1 MKLRLFSAADIATA
15 LPMRQCVEV
24 MKQAFAD
31 FSSGRAQV
39 PQRTVLP
46 IEDRGTLLVKP
57 AFAAGSGLGA
67 KLVSVFPGNAKVGQ
81 PVTPGVVVMLSP
93 TTGQPLALLDGTFLT
108 AWRAGAA
115 SGAATD
121 LLAAP
126 EAQLAAVFGAGG
138 QARTQVLAI
147 DAVRRFKEIRIYAR
161 NRGGVGTFIEE
172 LQPQV
177 QAQLLPSNS
186 PAAAID
192 GAQVVCAA
200 TTSTVPV
207 FSGRELT
214 AGAHVNGVGSFKP
227 EMQEVDFD
235 TVRRARSFVDSIESA
250 QLEPGDLVQAVEAGI
265 TLAEDWTELGT
276 IAEAPSPP
284 HAGDRDVTFFKSV
297 GLAIQDIAAGAA
309 VLERADVLDLG
320 RTVEF

>member
-1 MKLRLFSAADIATA
+1 MRLRLFSAADIATA

-31 FSSGRAQV
+31 FSNGRAAV

-126 EAQLAAVFGAGG
+126 GAETAAVFGAGG

-147 DAVRRFKEIRIYAR
+147 DAVRPLAEVRIYAR
-161 NRGGVGTFIEE
+161 NRDRVGQLIEE
-172 LQPQV
+172 LQPRV
-177 QAQLLPSNS
+177 QARLVPSDS
-186 PAAAID
+186 AAAAID

-200 TTSTVPV
+200 TTSAEPV
-207 FSGRELT
+207 FCGRELS

-227 EMQEVDFD
+227 DMQEVDFD
-235 TVRRARSFVDSIESA
+235 TVRRARVFVDSLASA
-250 QLEPGDLVQAVEAGI
+250 QLEPGDLVQAVAAGI
-265 TLAEDWTELGT
+265 TAAEQWTELGAIT
-276 IAEAPSPP
+276 DAPPP
-284 HAGDRDVTFFKSV
+284 PVEGRDLTFFKSV

-309 VLERADVLDLG
+309 ILERADALDLG
-320 RTVEF
+320 QTIDF

>member
-15 LPMRQCVEV
+15 LPMRECVEV
-24 MKQAFAD
+24 MKRAFAD
-31 FSSGRAQV
+31 FSNGRAEV

-126 EAQLAAVFGAGG
+126 GAEVAAVFGAGG
-138 QARTQVLAI
+138 QAHTQVLAI
-147 DAVRRFKEIRIYAR
+147 DAVRPLAEIRIYAPNPAKVDR
-161 NRGGVGTFIEE
+161 LIGE

-177 QAQLLPSNS
+177 QAQLMPAASA
-186 PAAAID
+186 AAAIQD
-192 GAQVVCAA
+192 AQVVCAA
-200 TTSTVPV
+200 TTSTEPV
-207 FSGRELT
+207 FCGRDLR

-227 EMQEVDFD
+227 DMQEVDFD
-235 TVRRARSFVDSIESA
+235 TVRRARVFVDSLASA
-250 QLEPGDLVQAVEAGI
+250 QLEPGDLVQAMAAGI
-265 TLAEDWTELGT
+265 TSAEQWTELGSIT
-276 IAEAPSPP
+276 DQPP
-284 HAGDRDVTFFKSV
+284 PPVEGRDVTFFKSV

-309 VLERADVLDLG
+309 VLERADALELG
-320 RTVEF
+320 RTIDF